1 MSAPHAARPT
11 LNHVAEAAGV
21 SVASASRAL
30 SGASASPDM
39 VARVREAAKAL
50 GYVADSTARSLK
62 VRRTEQLALSVAD
75 LGNPVYVAMM
85 RAVEDVVRT
94 AGYRLVLSSTGS
106 DTATEIDIIRDVN
119 RGYADGL
126 IVCPLRVTGE
136 LLAELEPARV
146 PLVVIGTLPA
156 EVAVDNVR
164 VDSARGVALAVEHL
178 LDIGRRRIAFI
189 DGPIDTTPGSRRSRG
204 YHRAMSRFGF
214 RPKEHIE
221 VFATDFTHAAGA
233 AATRALVASHSPDA
247 LICANDLLAMG
258 ALRVL
263 HQAGLDVPG
272 DVAVVGMDDTELA
285 EMVTPALSSVDL
297 RSAQR
302 GRIAATMLLDRL
314 SGPRPPKRTSVSPRL
329 VIRASSG
336 GERQA
341 DTDGHRAAA
350 LAAGARQ

>member
-1 MSAPHAARPT
+1 M
-11 LNHVAEAAGV
+11 

-39 VARVREAAKAL
+39 VARVREAAEAL
-50 GYVADSTARSLK
+50 GYVPNSTARSLK

-85 RAVEDVVRT
+85 RAVEDVVRA

-106 DTATEIDIIRDVN
+106 DTATEIDIIRGVN
-119 RGYADGL
+119 HGYADGL
-126 IVCPLRVTGE
+126 IVCPLRVTKE
-136 LLAELEPARV
+136 LVAELERARV

-156 EVAVDNVR
+156 GVAVDNVR
-164 VDSARGVALAVEHL
+164 VDSARGIALAVAHL
-178 LDIGRRRIAFI
+178 GAAGRRRIAFL

-204 YHRAMSRFGF
+204 YHRAMSKLGFGTEE
-214 RPKEHIE
+214 RRE
-221 VFATDFTHAAGA
+221 VFAGDFTHAAGA
-233 AATRALVASHSPDA
+233 AATRNLLDGHPPDA

-263 HQAGLDVPG
+263 HQAGLDVPA

-285 EMVTPALSSVDL
+285 EIVTPALTSVDL
-297 RSAQR
+297 RSAER

-314 SGPRPPKRTSVSPRL
+314 AGPRPPKRTTVSPRL

-336 GERQA
+336 GA
-341 DTDGHRAAA
+341 WHPDTDGDRAVA
-350 LAAGARQ
+350 LAAGART